1 MCLENA
7 GFIRAGDF
15 QAFIQKFQA
24 SAGLLLDIGAF
35 RGRDGVDN
43 TAVFDATVP
52 ALGVSLEAVDL
63 HFLVPFVFQDNI
75 VQVDEF
81 VDMT

>member
-1 MCLENA
+1 MRVLSSWRFAFSSKNSDSS
-7 GFIRAGDF
+7 GFALGYRR
-15 QAFIQKFQA
+15 
-24 SAGLLLDIGAF
+24 LP
-35 RGRDGVDN
+35 RCDGVDN